1 MPPAREPISPSS
13 STAPSSPSEKE
24 NMASRS
30 RQREHTQTETPS
42 DDDERVSRANERS
55 RQMVQNP
62 SQKRKATQIGA
73 DNTSSKVQK
82 TSQGYDANQPVSER
96 RQLRKDY
103 RKLTKQTVE
112 SRQTYL
118 KQGDP
123 GITKTVNAAND
134 LYKRVKQTHEAVLDS
149 SLLVITG
156 EMAYQKVRNFKLG
169 SSVDFDLDDF
179 VIRVKKFL
187 YGDRDRNENGAED
200 SEDDVDGFAEDDT
213 QAWGKLGKMASG
225 VLLRPATHEFLAAH
239 AEPRAPRAPAQRTQG
254 LGLSRNKADLVR
266 PEVIQESSIVRQE
279 NNTATSV
286 IMVKTVMEMLQLPVN
301 AFELI
306 LNPESFSQ
314 SVENMFYLSFLVRD
328 GIVSLDE
335 DENGV
340 LMASLIEMPDENDPE
355 YRQKVEDIRRR
366 RDEGQKQT
374 VFELDYESWRM
385 LIEAFDI
392 KRSHIP
398 TRATV
403 QSVTNS
409 SGAGSLWYG

>member
-1 MPPAREPISPSS
+1 MAYRRED
-13 STAPSSPSEKE
+13 
-24 NMASRS
+24 
-30 RQREHTQTETPS
+30 TQAQTPS
-42 DDDERVSRANERS
+42 DDDERVARDNERS
-55 RQMVQNP
+55 RQMAQK
-62 SQKRKATQIGA
+62 SSSAQKRKPSQGGT
-73 DNTSSKVQK
+73 DNSSRKSQK
-82 TSQGYDANQPVSER
+82 SLQGYDATQSVSER

-103 RKLTKQTVE
+103 RKLTKETVE

-123 GITKTVNAAND
+123 GIAHTVIAAND
-134 LYKRVKQTHEAVLDS
+134 LYRRVRQTHEAVLDS

-179 VIRVKKFL
+179 VIQVKKFL
-187 YGDRDRNENGAED
+187 YGDRVRNENGAEED
-200 SEDDVDGFAEDDT
+200 SEDDECGFADEDT
-213 QAWGKLGKMASG
+213 EAWAKLGKLASG

-239 AEPRAPRAPAQRTQG
+239 AEPRAPRAPVQRTQG
-254 LGLSRNKADLVR
+254 QGLTRNKADLVR
-266 PEVIQESSIVRQE
+266 PEVIEESSLVRQE
-279 NNTATSV
+279 NNTSTSV
-286 IMVKTVMEMLQLPVN
+286 IMVKTVMEMLNRPVN

-306 LNPESFSQ
+306 LNPDSFSQ

-328 GIVSLDE
+328 GKVSLDE
-335 DENGV
+335 DENGI
-340 LMASLIEMPDENDPE
+340 LMASLVEMPDENDPQ
-355 YRQKVEDIRRR
+355 YRQKVEDIKRR
-366 RDEGQKQT
+366 RDQGQNQT

-403 QSVTNS
+403 QPVTNS
-409 SGAGSLWYG
+409 SEGASLWYG

>member
-1 MPPAREPISPSS
+1 MPRLRRPLSPSTTVS
-13 STAPSSPSEKE
+13 SSPSEKE
-24 NMASRS
+24 NMSYR
-30 RQREHTQTETPS
+30 REDTQAQTPS
-42 DDDERVSRANERS
+42 DDDVERVARDNERS
-55 RQMVQNP
+55 RQMAQKTSSSRKRKP
-62 SQKRKATQIGA
+62 SQGGA
-73 DNTSSKVQK
+73 DNSSRK
-82 TSQGYDANQPVSER
+82 TQQSLQGYDATQSVSER

-103 RKLTKQTVE
+103 RKLTKETVE

-123 GITKTVNAAND
+123 GIAHTVVAAND
-134 LYKRVKQTHEAVLDS
+134 LYRRVRQTHEAVLDS

-169 SSVDFDLDDF
+169 ASVDFDLDDF
-179 VIRVKKFL
+179 VIQVKKFL
-187 YGDRDRNENGAED
+187 YGDRDRNENGAD
-200 SEDDVDGFAEDDT
+200 GSDDDDYGFADEDT
-213 QAWGKLGKMASG
+213 EAWAKLGKLASG

-239 AEPRAPRAPAQRTQG
+239 AEPRAPRAPVQRTQG
-254 LGLSRNKADLVR
+254 QGLTRNTADLVR
-266 PEVIQESSIVRQE
+266 PEVIQESSLIRQE

-286 IMVKTVMEMLQLPVN
+286 IMVKAVMELLNRPVN

-328 GIVSLDE
+328 GKVSLDE
-335 DENGV
+335 DENGI
-340 LMASLIEMPDENDPE
+340 LMASLVEMPDESDPE
-355 YRQKVEDIRRR
+355 YRLKVEDIKRR
-366 RDEGQKQT
+366 RDQGQNQT

-403 QSVTNS
+403 QPVTNS
-409 SGAGSLWYG
+409 ASNSLWYG

>member
-13 STAPSSPSEKE
+13 STAPSSPPEKE

-30 RQREHTQTETPS
+30 RRREHTQTETPS

-62 SQKRKATQIGA
+62 FQKRKATHIGA
-73 DNTSSKVQK
+73 DDTSSKVQ

-200 SEDDVDGFAEDDT
+200 SEDDVDGFAEEDT
-213 QAWGKLGKMASG
+213 QAWGKLGKVASG

-239 AEPRAPRAPAQRTQG
+239 AEPRAPRAPVQRTQG

-279 NNTATSV
+279 NNTSTSV
-286 IMVKTVMEMLQLPVN
+286 IMVKTVMEMLQRPVN

-335 DENGV
+335 DEDGV